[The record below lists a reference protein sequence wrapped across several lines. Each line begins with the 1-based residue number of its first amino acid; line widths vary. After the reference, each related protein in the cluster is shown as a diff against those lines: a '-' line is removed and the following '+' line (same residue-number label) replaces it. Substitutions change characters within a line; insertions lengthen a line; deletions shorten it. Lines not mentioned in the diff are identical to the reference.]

1 MVMCEKIVCVAR
13 STSRES
19 AVEWATKGRCGAS
32 GIAIGRCRTP
42 HEHAKSVPIIAEKQ
56 KKLLGS
62 EMKESIAKFE
72 AIRIKA
78 TGVDEWFANRF
89 EPSFNEF

>member
-1 MVMCEKIVCVAR
+1 MNVERHRCDELELNNMVMCEKIVCVAR

-56 KKLLGS
+56 KK
-62 EMKESIAKFE
+62 FE
-72 AIRIKA
+72 A
-78 TGVDEWFANRF
+78 
-89 EPSFNEF
+89 

>member
-1 MVMCEKIVCVAR
+1 MNVERHRGDELEFDDLVLNNMVMCDETVSVAR
-13 STSRES
+13 STSMSS

-56 KKLLGS
+56 KK
-62 EMKESIAKFE
+62 FE
-72 AIRIKA
+72 A
-78 TGVDEWFANRF
+78 
-89 EPSFNEF
+89 